1 VLVVALVWRGAAGI
15 DGEMAGRHGTVGV
28 SPLVLLA
35 GRKRKG
41 RDGGDV
47 CEEEVQLEMPW
58 SRDKGKAKGR
68 FIW

>member
-1 VLVVALVWRGAAGI
+1 
-15 DGEMAGRHGTVGV
+15 
-28 SPLVLLA
+28 LLA